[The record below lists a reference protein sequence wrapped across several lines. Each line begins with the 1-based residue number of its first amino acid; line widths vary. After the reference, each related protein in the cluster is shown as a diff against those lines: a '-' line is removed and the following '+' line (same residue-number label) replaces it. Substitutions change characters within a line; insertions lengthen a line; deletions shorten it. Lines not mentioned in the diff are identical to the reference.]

1 MNGRAVIARGLC
13 LMASLL
19 VMQAGLASAPV
30 ATVYFFV
37 QPDCPI
43 SNFYAPEIKRIC
55 GDQPVVCELV
65 YVDPALT
72 AQAVEE
78 HAVRYGLGHLRRT
91 ADRERDLI
99 RELAPKVTPEVVV
112 VDKNRA
118 VRYRGRID
126 DRYPSI
132 GKKRQVVTTHDLRD
146 ALVALVA
153 GRRVAVTETKA
164 VGCSIADL
172 MRIQPEE

>member
-1 MNGRAVIARGLC
+1 MNGWPVVVQGLC
-13 LMASLL
+13 L
-19 VMQAGLASAPV
+19 LATLNPLQGGGAATPV
-30 ATVYFFV
+30 ATVYFFL

-55 GDQPVVCELV
+55 SDQSVACELV

-72 AQAVEE
+72 AQAAAE
-78 HAVRYGLGHLRRT
+78 HAVRFGLGHLRRT
-91 ADRERDLI
+91 VDRDRQLI

-118 VRYRGRID
+118 IQYRGRID

-132 GKKRQVVTTHDLRD
+132 GKKRQVVTSRDLSD
-146 ALVALVA
+146 ALSSLAA
-153 GRRVAVTETKA
+153 GRPVAVTQTNA

-172 MRIQPEE
+172 LRVEPL

>member
-1 MNGRAVIARGLC
+1 MNRRPGVARGLC
-13 LMASLL
+13 LLASLL
-19 VMQAGLASAPV
+19 AMQAGIASAPV
-30 ATVYFFV
+30 ATVYFFI

-55 GDQPVVCELV
+55 SDLPVTCELV

-72 AQAVEE
+72 AEDAEQ

-91 ADRERDLI
+91 VDRDRKLI
-99 RELAPKVTPEVVV
+99 RELGPKVTPEVVV
-112 VDKNRA
+112 VDSNRA
-118 VRYRGRID
+118 IQYRGRID

-132 GKKRQVVTTHDLRD
+132 GKKRQVVTTHELRD
-146 ALVALVA
+146 ALAALAA
-153 GRRVAVTETKA
+153 GRPVAVTQTKA

-172 MRIQPEE
+172 LRD

>member
-1 MNGRAVIARGLC
+1 MNRWPVIARGLC
-13 LMASLL
+13 LLATLNAL
-19 VMQAGLASAPV
+19 QAGVTSAPV
-30 ATVYFFV
+30 ATVYFFL

-72 AQAVEE
+72 AQAAEQ
-78 HAVRYGLGHLRRT
+78 HALRYGLGHLRRT
-91 ADRERDLI
+91 VDRDRHLI
-99 RELAPKVTPEVVV
+99 HELTPKVTPEVVV
-112 VDKNRA
+112 VDRNRA
-118 VRYRGRID
+118 IQYRGRID

-132 GKKRQVVTTHDLRD
+132 GKKRQVVTSHDLRD
-146 ALVALVA
+146 ALASLAA
-153 GRRVAVTETKA
+153 GRKVAVPQTKA

-172 MRIQPEE
+172 LQVQPH

>member
-1 MNGRAVIARGLC
+1 MNGRPVAARGLC
-13 LMASLL
+13 LLASLL
-19 VMQAGLASAPV
+19 ALQAGTVSAPV
-30 ATVYFFV
+30 ATVYFFI

-55 GDQPVVCELV
+55 GAQPVVCELV

-72 AQAVEE
+72 GQAVEE

-91 ADRERDLI
+91 VDRERQLI
-99 RELAPKVTPEVVV
+99 RELVPKVTPEVVV
-112 VDKNRA
+112 VDKNR
-118 VRYRGRID
+118 VIRYRGRID

-132 GKKRQVVTTHDLRD
+132 GKKRQVVTAHDLSD
-146 ALVALVA
+146 ALNALAA
-153 GRRVAVTETKA
+153 GRPVAVTQTTA

-172 MRIQPEE
+172 LRVQPF

>member
-1 MNGRAVIARGLC
+1 MNRRPVAARGLG
-13 LMASLL
+13 LLASLL
-19 VMQAGLASAPV
+19 AVQAGVASAPV
-30 ATVYFFV
+30 ATVYFFI

-55 GDQPVVCELV
+55 SDQPVVCELV

-72 AQAVEE
+72 GQAVEE
-78 HAVRYGLGHLRRT
+78 HAVRYGLGHLRHT
-91 ADRERDLI
+91 VDRERELI

-112 VDKNRA
+112 VDKNRTI
-118 VRYRGRID
+118 RYRGRID

-146 ALVALVA
+146 ALAALAA
-153 GRRVAVTETKA
+153 GRPVAVTQTKA

-172 MRIQPEE
+172 LRVEPL

>member
-1 MNGRAVIARGLC
+1 MNARAVVARGLC
-13 LMASLL
+13 LLASLL
-19 VMQAGLASAPV
+19 VIQAGLAWAPL
-30 ATVYFFV
+30 ATVYFFI

-55 GDQPVVCELV
+55 SDQPVVCELV
-65 YVDPALT
+65 YVDPALSD
-72 AQAVEE
+72 QAVDE

-91 ADRERDLI
+91 VDRERELI

-132 GKKRQVVTTHDLRD
+132 GKKRQVVTTHELHD
-146 ALVALVA
+146 ALVALAA
-153 GRRVAVTETKA
+153 GRPVAVTETKA
-164 VGCSIADL
+164 VGCSIGDL
-172 MRIQPEE
+172 LRIQPE